1 MGILTG
7 GIAPSSSIV
16 AQTTQANVS
25 KGTDG
30 GPHNQTAPSAQLMSQ
45 AGMINLSAS
54 SKNRVASFGEGRSV
68 DASFDKNASKSSTEK
83 EKTEGAEKQEN
94 GDGDKGGK
102 LNIVA

>member
-1 MGILTG
+1 MGLLTG

-16 AQTTQANVS
+16 AQTTQANIS

-45 AGMINLSAS
+45 AGMISLSAS

-68 DASFDKNASKSSTEK
+68 DASFDKNASRNATDK
-83 EKTEGAEKQEN
+83 EKSEGVDRQEN
-94 GDGDKGGK
+94 GDSEKGGK